1 MIELKDVSKKFV
13 QQNREIVAL
22 ESVSLKI
29 QTGEVV
35 VIKGRSGSGKSTL
48 LSLMAALAKPT
59 SGEVIVQNERISR
72 LSDDFAAA
80 FRLRHIGFIFQRYN
94 LFEQMSVFEN
104 LLAPLVPLN
113 LPAKE
118 TKERIK
124 RVLERFFIEEKAE
137 AKVRVL
143 SGGEQ
148 QRVAIARSLINDPSV
163 ILADEPTANLDAAL
177 AKEFISVLKG
187 LKDKKRTIVVATH
200 DPLFFN
206 LDFVDRVIEMD
217 GGRVCL

>member
-206 LDFVDRVIEMD
+206 LDFVDRVIEME

>member
-124 RVLERFFIEEKAE
+124 RVLERFFMEEKAE

-206 LDFVDRVIEMD
+206 LDFVDRVIEKD